1 MVRAALELH
10 QDKEEA
16 AELLRSCAEGDADAA
31 NASIDALCAVL
42 YEKAGTVRPENRPMI
57 YAYLLAADGL
67 KVLNRLLPF
76 LRASLLSEGTLP
88 EKEDCFAL
96 AGDLER
102 WLHSYK
108 ELWRTVSKESEL
120 YRIAHVFC
128 WYADLLRDL
137 NA

>member
-1 MVRAALELH
+1 
-10 QDKEEA
+10 
-16 AELLRSCAEGDADAA
+16 
-31 NASIDALCAVL
+31 
-42 YEKAGTVRPENRPMI
+42 MI

-102 WLHSYK
+102 WLPMCSAGM
-108 ELWRTVSKESEL
+108 
-120 YRIAHVFC
+120 RICCVT
-128 WYADLLRDL
+128 
-137 NA
+137 

>member
-1 MVRAALELH
+1 MVQEALELH

-76 LRASLLSEGTLP
+76 LRASLLSEDR
-88 EKEDCFAL
+88 K
-96 AGDLER
+96 
-102 WLHSYK
+102 S
-108 ELWRTVSKESEL
+108 V
-120 YRIAHVFC
+120 V
-128 WYADLLRDL
+128 
-137 NA
+137 

>member
-1 MVRAALELH
+1 
-10 QDKEEA
+10 
-16 AELLRSCAEGDADAA
+16 
-31 NASIDALCAVL
+31 
-42 YEKAGTVRPENRPMI
+42 MI

-108 ELWRTVSKESEL
+108 ELWRTALPMCSAGM
-120 YRIAHVFC
+120 RICCVT
-128 WYADLLRDL
+128 
-137 NA
+137 

>member
-1 MVRAALELH
+1 MVQEALELH

-42 YEKAGTVRPENRPMI
+42 YEKAGTVRPENRPMG

-137 NA
+137 NV